1 MSVPVSQAIRIAPR
15 HHGGTLS
22 ASSLIA
28 EAALLSGLR
37 TGAGAG
43 SLLTLGGGEISA
55 SCLAIVDGSALLDG
69 GVGKSNSGRG
79 GSGGSFLLAATSGSL
94 TAGDP
99 MPGQKSVMGTNGGV
113 INFKST
119 NNHSVCASAGRRPRH
134 ETTAAGTAN
143 SKIIAA
149 LFRPM
154 SKSVCMLTPINGALC
169 PPFASRPTG

>member
-43 SLLTLGGGEISA
+43 SLSTVGGPGEVSPRW
-55 SCLAIVDGSALLDG
+55 LAIVDDSALVDS
-69 GVGKSNSGRG
+69 GVGKGSSGRG

-119 NNHSVCASAGRRPRH
+119 NNHSVCAS
-134 ETTAAGTAN
+134 
-143 SKIIAA
+143 
-149 LFRPM
+149 
-154 SKSVCMLTPINGALC
+154 
-169 PPFASRPTG
+169 

>member
-22 ASSLIA
+22 ASRLIA

-43 SLLTLGGGEISA
+43 SLLMLGGGEISA
-55 SCLAIVDGSALLDG
+55 SCLAIVDGSALVDS

-79 GSGGSFLLAATSGSL
+79 GGGGSFLLAATSGSL

-99 MPGQKSVMGTNGGV
+99 MPGQKSEIGTSGGV

-119 NNHSVCASAGRRPRH
+119 SNHKVCATTGRRPPR
-134 ETTAAGTAN
+134 EATTAGTAN
-143 SKIIAA
+143 SKIIA
-149 LFRPM
+149 
-154 SKSVCMLTPINGALC
+154 
-169 PPFASRPTG
+169 